1 MTMMYADFLL
11 LDAELAWLRSFEER
25 LPLLTTRESIDP
37 REFGGD
43 SYEE

>member
-1 MTMMYADFLL
+1 MMFDADLSPL
-11 LDAELAWLRSFEER
+11 EAELAWLRSFEER
-25 LPLLTTRESIDP
+25 LPLLTSRESLDP